1 MYCVLARSSRSWAGA
16 GAGGG
21 GGGAAGGGASIA
33 GIAVVRNDAAEG
45 VGADGAAKS
54 VSGIVN
60 AGLED
65 AVAIISRSCAADTA
79 TVASGLSS
87 GTGGDGRAGGGGGG
101 GAGGGAAGRG
111 GVAGCGAVTDSESFR
126 LGDGVFLRMASV
138 SISSPVVKTS

>member
-45 VGADGAAKS
+45 VADDGAAKS

-60 AGLED
+60 AGLEG
-65 AVAIISRSCAADTA
+65 AGAISSRSCAADTA
-79 TVASGLSS
+79 TVVSGLSS
-87 GTGGDGRAGGGGGG
+87 GTGGDGRTGGGGGGGG
-101 GAGGGAAGRG
+101 GAGAGAGGRGGAAG
-111 GVAGCGAVTDSESFR
+111 
-126 LGDGVFLRMASV
+126 
-138 SISSPVVKTS
+138 